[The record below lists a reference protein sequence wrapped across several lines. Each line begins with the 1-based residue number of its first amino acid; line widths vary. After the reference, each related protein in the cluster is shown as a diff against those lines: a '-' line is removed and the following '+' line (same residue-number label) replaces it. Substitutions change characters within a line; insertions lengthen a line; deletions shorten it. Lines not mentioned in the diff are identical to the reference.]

1 MQEEDF
7 AKRLSALRQEKGA
20 SARDMSLSLGQN
32 AGYINNIEN
41 GHNLP
46 SMTVFFYICEYLGIT
61 PKEFFDY
68 DNESPDTTRQLL
80 EALTK
85 IDKDPGPSDRYCY
98 GSLKKVN
105 IFYTGTGTAIAYSGS
120 FLSFQYSRLFPE
132 HICARFHLYFF
143 FSDYNLRR
151 NRCYNLIPNRT
162 VCVRPPGTD
171 LSVSGLNRCSKPLQL
186 CSRFRMDPRFFK
198 SRIFFH
204 HPDSCCLFI
213 DPVCHGS
220 VYVVVK

>member
-68 DNESPDTTRQLL
+68 DNESPDTARQLL

-85 IDKDPGPSDRYCY
+85 IDKET
-98 GSLKKVN
+98 LVHL
-105 IFYTGTGTAIAYSGS
+105 TAIVMA
-120 FLSFQYSRLFPE
+120 LS
-132 HICARFHLYFF
+132 
-143 FSDYNLRR
+143 
-151 NRCYNLIPNRT
+151 
-162 VCVRPPGTD
+162 
-171 LSVSGLNRCSKPLQL
+171 K
-186 CSRFRMDPRFFK
+186 K
-198 SRIFFH
+198 
-204 HPDSCCLFI
+204 
-213 DPVCHGS
+213 
-220 VYVVVK
+220 